1 MGKRERIATAAAVS
15 NGMVWFGLAVFVAA
29 IAAQVAPSALAG
41 EWFYILG
48 WALLVLSALGLVAMG
63 VVEQWTM
70 RAARGRSP
78 HVP

>member
-15 NGMVWFGLAVFVAA
+15 NGMVWFGLALFVGA
-29 IAAQVAPSALAG
+29 IAIQAAPAALAS
-41 EWFYILG
+41 EWFNILG
-48 WALLVLSALGLVAMG
+48 WALLVLASLGLVAMG